1 MLATNLIFLIVTS
14 VKMHDCIML
23 NVFGNFFVNS
33 TNTDI
38 SPSHTVHDR
47 TIRGICKGMVR
58 RFRPQEWGLVPEG
71 CVKSPPTTHQVP
83 GVVDRA

>member
-38 SPSHTVHDR
+38 SLSHTVHDR
-47 TIRGICKGMVR
+47 MIWGICKGMVR
-58 RFRPQEWGLVPEG
+58 RFIPQVWGLVPEG
-71 CVKSPPTTHQVP
+71 CVKSPPTPHQAP
-83 GVVDRA
+83 GIVGRA